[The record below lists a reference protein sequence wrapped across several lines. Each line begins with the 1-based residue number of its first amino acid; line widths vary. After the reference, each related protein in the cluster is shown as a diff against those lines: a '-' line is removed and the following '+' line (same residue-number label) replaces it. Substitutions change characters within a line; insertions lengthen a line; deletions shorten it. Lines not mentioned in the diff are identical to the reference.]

1 MAYSYG
7 TEGGSLKIGKTMRRK
22 MCFLSREVPL
32 SSNQRGPSI
41 DIIL

>member
-7 TEGGSLKIGKTMRRK
+7 TEGGSLRIGKTMRRK
-22 MCFLSREVPL
+22 MCFLSGEALL
-32 SSNQRGPSI
+32 SSNQRGLSI